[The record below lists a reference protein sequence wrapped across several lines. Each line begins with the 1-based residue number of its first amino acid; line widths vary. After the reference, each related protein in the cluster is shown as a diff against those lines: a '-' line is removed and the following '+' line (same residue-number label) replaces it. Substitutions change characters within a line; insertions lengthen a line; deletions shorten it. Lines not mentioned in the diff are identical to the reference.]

1 MTTNVS
7 LPSGYRLAAFE
18 TIGST
23 NDEAKRLAA
32 EGAPAGTV
40 VWARRQT
47 QGRGRQDRT
56 WMSPLGNLYC
66 SILLRPGKSA
76 AEIATLGFAAALA
89 AAEAIEPVAPP
100 TRAMLKWPND
110 VLMDGRKVAGI
121 LLESGGN
128 GAKDGNWLVVG
139 CGINLAHFPE
149 NVPFPAISLV
159 AATGFQIAPE
169 DALAGFCGQFDLWYR
184 HWRAEGFAPVREAWL
199 ARAHPKGTKVN
210 ARLPAA
216 TITGAFED
224 IESDGTLILAADD
237 GTLHR
242 IAAGDVYFARSTA
255 TATPGQDKSP

>member
-1 MTTNVS
+1 MMANIS
-7 LPSGYRLAAFE
+7 LPSGYRLAAHE

-32 EGAPAGTV
+32 EGAPEGTV

-66 SILLRPGKSA
+66 SIILRPGKGI
-76 AEIATLGFAAALA
+76 AETATLGFAAALA
-89 AAEAIEPVAPP
+89 AVEAIEPVAPP

-110 VLMDGRKVAGI
+110 VLMDERKVAGI
-121 LLESGGN
+121 LLESGNN
-128 GAKDGNWLVVG
+128 GAWLVIG

-149 NVPFPAISLV
+149 NVPFPAISIV
-159 AATGFQIAPE
+159 AATGFQIAAE

-184 HWRAEGFAPVREAWL
+184 HWKAEGFAPVREAWL
-199 ARAHPKGTKVN
+199 ARAHPKGTKLNV
-210 ARLPAA
+210 RLPTA
-216 TITGAFED
+216 TLNGTFED
-224 IESDGTLILAADD
+224 LDVDGTLLLADED

-242 IAAGDVYFARSTA
+242 IAAGDVYFVSPAATTA
-255 TATPGQDKSP
+255 SGLGVTP

>member
-1 MTTNVS
+1 MTVNVS

-32 EGAPAGTV
+32 DGAPEGTV

-66 SILLRPGKSA
+66 SIILRPGKKP
-76 AEIATLGFAAALA
+76 AEFATLGFAAALA
-89 AAEAIEPVAPP
+89 TVEAIEPVAPP

-110 VLMDGRKVAGI
+110 VLMDERKVAGI

-128 GAKDGNWLVVG
+128 DVGNDPWLVVG

-149 NVPFPAISLV
+149 NVPFPAISIV
-159 AATGFQIAPE
+159 SATGFQIAAE

-184 HWRAEGFAPVREAWL
+184 HWKAEGFAPVREAWL
-199 ARAHPKGTKVN
+199 ARAHPKGTKLNV
-210 ARLPAA
+210 RLPTA
-216 TITGAFED
+216 TLSGAFED
-224 IESDGTLILAADD
+224 LDADGTLILAGED
-237 GTLHR
+237 GALHR
-242 IAAGDVYFARSTA
+242 IAAGDVYFAAADAAGKST
-255 TATPGQDKSP
+255 P